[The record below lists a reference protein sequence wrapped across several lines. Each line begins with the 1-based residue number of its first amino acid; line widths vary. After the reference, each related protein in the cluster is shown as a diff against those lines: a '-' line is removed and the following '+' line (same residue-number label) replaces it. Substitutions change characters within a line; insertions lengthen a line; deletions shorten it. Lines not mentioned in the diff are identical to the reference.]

1 MKILDED
8 ADKKIENITIFLT
21 NSEIKQLHSYL
32 GELIEKP
39 SNQHFHMSSDDYQRE
54 LTICLYDIRNLS
66 GLHERA
72 KKLIEE
78 DR

>member
-8 ADKKIENITIFLT
+8 NDKKVDNATIFIT
-21 NSEIKQLHSYL
+21 AQEAKQIYSYL
-32 GELIEKP
+32 GTLIEKP
-39 SNQHFHMSSDDYQRE
+39 ANQHFHLSSEDYQEE
-54 LTICLYDIRNLS
+54 LTICIYDEKDLS

-78 DR
+78 DY